1 MSNTT
6 NRIVTD
12 NSEVCEA
19 AADSI
24 MSEIL
29 KFPIAGQVEVLRIV
43 GLKMSEEVKRRQSKY
58 IELMNAVDALKSK

>member
-6 NRIVTD
+6 SQIITD
-12 NSEVCEA
+12 NGEVWEA

-43 GLKMSEEVKRRQSKY
+43 SLKMGEEVKRRQSEY
-58 IELMNAVDALKSK
+58 VELMNAVDELKTK